1 MHNCTIPTRKSV
13 YIPVEKPI
21 GYLQVSKTL
30 TLKIRLTNTQFM
42 WGPGHTNPDIF
53 ETVLC
58 LISELAF
65 RPHETSESAHWN
77 RIFFETAL

>member
-1 MHNCTIPTRKSV
+1 MRG
-13 YIPVEKPI
+13 PV
-21 GYLQVSKTL
+21 
-30 TLKIRLTNTQFM
+30 
-42 WGPGHTNPDIF
+42 HTNQDNF

-77 RIFFETAL
+77 RIFSETAL